1 MLSVAILIV
10 GFLLLLSILV
20 VIHES
25 GHFIV
30 AKLVGVKVE
39 EFGVGFPPRL
49 WGIRRGETVFTLNAI
64 PLGGFVKMV
73 GEESPYDPRSLAAKS
88 PGIRFLVMAAG
99 PFMNLILAVL
109 LFSVMFMIPQEVTV
123 GDVLVVEVSPDSPA
137 GEAGILAGDI
147 IVATDGHTIDND
159 RDLRYRINLSLGDPM
174 AWLVQRSGE
183 QVVAIVE
190 PRLKPPEEQGATGI
204 IVSTVN
210 LRTESRVTPVWTAPW
225 KGVLRTGEVLV
236 LIKNEFAKWIVG
248 GAAPEVAGPIAMG
261 QVFGE
266 VTQGEGLT
274 LKDRG
279 LATISLAAIISLSL
293 AIFNFLPIP
302 ALDGGRMFFVVIEWV
317 RRGKR
322 ISPEREGMV
331 HLVGFVVL
339 ITLAIMISL
348 VDIARIFRGDSLLG
362 G

>member
-1 MLSVAILIV
+1 M
-10 GFLLLLSILV
+10 
-20 VIHES
+20 
-25 GHFIV
+25 
-30 AKLVGVKVE
+30 
-39 EFGVGFPPRL
+39 
-49 WGIRRGETVFTLNAI
+49 
-64 PLGGFVKMV
+64 
-73 GEESPYDPRSLAAKS
+73 
-88 PGIRFLVMAAG
+88 
-99 PFMNLILAVL
+99 
-109 LFSVMFMIPQEVTV
+109 
-123 GDVLVVEVSPDSPA
+123 
-137 GEAGILAGDI
+137 
-147 IVATDGHTIDND
+147 
-159 RDLRYRINLSLGDPM
+159 
-174 AWLVQRSGE
+174 
-183 QVVAIVE
+183 
-190 PRLKPPEEQGATGI
+190 
-204 IVSTVN
+204 
-210 LRTESRVTPVWTAPW
+210 ESRVTPVWTAPW
-225 KGVLRTGEVLV
+225 KGVQRTGEVLV

-274 LKDRG
+274 LKDRV

>member
-10 GFLLLLSILV
+10 SFLVLLSVLV
-20 VIHES
+20 VIHEA

-30 AKLVGVKVE
+30 AKLAGVKVE

-49 WGIRRGETVFTLNAI
+49 WGIQRGETVFTINAI

-73 GEESPYDPRSLAAKS
+73 GEEDPSDPRSLAAKS
-88 PGIRFLVMAAG
+88 TGIRFLVMAAG
-99 PFMNLILAVL
+99 PFMNFILAML
-109 LFSVMFMIPQEVTV
+109 LFSVMFMIPQEVAV

-137 GEAGILAGDI
+137 DEAGILPGDI
-147 IVATDGHTIDND
+147 IVATNGHIIDND
-159 RDLRYRINLSLGDPM
+159 RDLRYRIGLSLSNPM
-174 AWLVQRSGE
+174 TWLVLRAGE
-183 QVVAIVE
+183 EVVATIE
-190 PRLKPPEEQGATGI
+190 PRLSPPEGQGATGI

-210 LRTESRVTPVWTAPW
+210 IRTESRVTPAWIAPW
-225 KGVLRTGEVLV
+225 KGIERTGEVLV
-236 LIKNEFAKWIVG
+236 LIKNELAKWIVG
-248 GAAPEVAGPIAMG
+248 GAAPEVAGPIGMG

-274 LKDRG
+274 VKDRV

-293 AIFNFLPIP
+293 AIFNSLPIP
-302 ALDGGRMFFVVIEWV
+302 ALDGGRMFFVVLEWL

-339 ITLAIMISL
+339 ITLAIMISF

>member
-1 MLSVAILIV
+1 MLSVVVLIV
-10 GFLLLLSILV
+10 GFLILLSVLV
-20 VIHES
+20 VIHEA
-25 GHFIV
+25 GHFFV
-30 AKLVGVKVE
+30 AKLAGVKVE

-49 WGIRRGETVFTLNAI
+49 WGIRRGETVFTINAI

-73 GEESPYDPRSLAAKS
+73 GEEDPSDPRSLAAKS

-99 PFMNLILAVL
+99 PFMNAILAVL
-109 LFSVMFMIPQEVTV
+109 LFSVMFMIPQEVAV
-123 GDVLVVEVSPDSPA
+123 GDILVREVSPDSPA
-137 GEAGILAGDI
+137 DEAGILPGDFI
-147 IVATDGHTIDND
+147 IATDGHTLDND
-159 RDLRYRINLSLGDPM
+159 RDLRYRISLSLGDPM
-174 AWLVQRSGE
+174 TWLVQRGGE

-190 PRLKPPEEQGATGI
+190 PRLKPPEDQGATGI
-204 IVSTVN
+204 VVSTDN
-210 LRTESRVTPVWTAPW
+210 LRIESRVTSVWSAPW
-225 KGVLRTGEVLV
+225 KGIERTGEVLV
-236 LIKNEFAKWIVG
+236 LIKNEFAKWMVG
-248 GAAPEVAGPIAMG
+248 GAAPEIAGPIAMG

-266 VTQGEGLT
+266 VTQGEGLAF
-274 LKDRG
+274 KDRM

-302 ALDGGRMFFVVIEWV
+302 ALDGGRMLFVGIEWV

-322 ISPEREGMV
+322 ISPEKEGMV

-339 ITLAIMISL
+339 ITLAIMISF